1 MNASLLSRLERRPLL
16 WLALYGLL
24 IPATQMRFGLGALA
38 WVAPAPLIHFL
49 RLRPGWRAG
58 AGALLAGMMAWTVAT
73 LSIVT
78 APLPAVLAPAFGVPI
93 GLALT
98 LPYLATNLVRVRWGE
113 RAAVLAFA
121 CLGSF
126 AEWTLHTLAPLGTW
140 GSAANTQLDDL
151 ALLQLASVTG
161 LHGVSFLVYVVAGE
175 LESVLSSPRQTRSLA
190 LVVTLVAGVSTLGQL
205 RLLRFDA
212 TGDETVR
219 VAAIDTPSDV
229 GRGPL
234 PSAHEVAA
242 VDRVLH
248 ARTREAARA
257 GAELVVW
264 TEAATMVLPEDEPQ
278 FLADLHQLA
287 REASARLVAGY
298 VVPISSAP
306 LRYRNR
312 YAYVSPAGVD
322 HVYDKHEP
330 VPGEPAVRGTGPM
343 PLVVDPVLGRVSGA
357 ICYDYDFPRLARRHA
372 QLDVD
377 LVALPSSDW
386 RGIDP
391 LHTQMAS
398 LRAIEGG
405 HSLIRSTRF
414 GLSAGYDPLG
424 RPRAWQSHFDRP
436 AGDHG
441 GVLLMNLPRHGL
453 STVYGRLGDW
463 FPLLSALIG
472 FGLLATARG
481 GYPRAPW
488 IRSSPSPAAPPST
501 RAPDS
506 GWTPKRSCTPPG
518 SSEPR

>member
-1 MNASLLSRLERRPLL
+1 MDAPLLSRLDRRPLL

-24 IPATQMRFGLGALA
+24 IPATQMRFGLGVLA
-38 WVAPAPLIHFL
+38 WVAPVPLIHYL
-49 RLRPGWRAG
+49 RLRPAWG
-58 AGALLAGMMAWTVAT
+58 AGASALLVGMMAWTLAT

-98 LPYLATNLVRVRWGE
+98 LPYLATHVVRRRWGE

-121 CLGSF
+121 GLAVF
-126 AEWTLHTLAPLGTW
+126 AEWALHALAPMGTW

-161 LHGVSFLVYVVAGE
+161 LHGVSFLVYLVAGV
-175 LESVLSSPRQTRSLA
+175 LESVLSSPRQTRTLA
-190 LVVTLVAGVSTLGQL
+190 LVVAVLAAVSSLGQL

-212 TGDETVR
+212 MGDETVR
-219 VAAIDTPSDV
+219 VAAIDTPSKV

-234 PSAHEVAA
+234 PSAKEVAE

-257 GAELVVW
+257 GAALVVW

-278 FLADLHQLA
+278 FLADLHELA
-287 REASARLVAGY
+287 REASVRLVAGY
-298 VVPISSAP
+298 VVPISKAP

-312 YAYVSPAGVD
+312 YAYVTPAGVD
-322 HVYDKHEP
+322 HIYDKHEP
-330 VPGEPAVRGTGPM
+330 VPGEPAERGTGPM

-357 ICYDYDFPRLARRHA
+357 ICYDYDFPRVARRHA
-372 QLDVD
+372 LLDVD
-377 LVALPSSDW
+377 LVALPASDW

-424 RPRAWQSHFDRP
+424 RPRAWQSHFDRLD
-436 AGDHG
+436 GDPRG
-441 GVLLMNLPRHGL
+441 ILLMNLPRHGV

-463 FPLLSALIG
+463 FPLLSALLG
-472 FGLLATARG
+472 FGLLAASLS

-506 GWTPKRSCTPPG
+506 GWTPTRSCAPPG
-518 SSEPR
+518 SSGPR